1 MKTFAV
7 IPVYNEG
14 GKIRATA
21 KKVSKYVDQVVVVDD
36 GSQDNTSSEARKGDS
51 IVLRHIINMGKGA
64 AMKTGIKYAIKNRAN
79 KIVVIDGDGQHD
91 PSEIPKLL
99 TLLEKNKVDIVLG
112 IRQMP
117 ENSPIILRLGN
128 WGLNQI
134 FRFFF
139 GSKIDDTQNGFRVF
153 NSKIYNKIKW
163 KSPDYFVETE
173 MIANLLKHNVKFA
186 EIPVRTYYHD
196 KYKGTTVLTG
206 LRYFIKMLEVKLGC
220 L

>member
-1 MKTFAV
+1 
-7 IPVYNEG
+7 
-14 GKIRATA
+14 
-21 KKVSKYVDQVVVVDD
+21 
-36 GSQDNTSSEARKGDS
+36 
-51 IVLRHIINMGKGA
+51 MGKGA